1 MQHGCHAS
9 ANFAIKFF
17 YIVMFERYTERARRS
32 IFYARELVSVYG
44 SMIINTEHVLL
55 GILRE
60 DPNVIARFL
69 PPSKTNEDI
78 RAEVEKGI
86 VAKPKIPTSI
96 DIPLSKGSER
106 ILAYAMEEAE
116 MLGHPEVEVEQL
128 LLGVVREEDGAAAQ
142 ILRSAGLN
150 VIALRQQLG

>member
-1 MQHGCHAS
+1 
-9 ANFAIKFF
+9 
-17 YIVMFERYTERARRS
+17 MFERYTERARRS

-44 SMIINTEHVLL
+44 SMLIDTEHVLL

-69 PPSKTNEDI
+69 PSKTNEDI

-106 ILAYAMEEAE
+106 ILAHAMEEAE
-116 MLGHPEVEVEQL
+116 MLCHPEVEVEHL
-128 LLGVVREEDGAAAQ
+128 LLDVVREEDGAAGQ

-150 VIALRQQLG
+150 VIAMRQQLG

>member
-9 ANFAIKFF
+9 VNFAIKFF

-44 SMIINTEHVLL
+44 SMLIDTEHVLL

-69 PPSKTNEDI
+69 PSKTNEDI

-106 ILAYAMEEAE
+106 ILAHAMEEAE
-116 MLGHPEVEVEQL
+116 MLGHPEVEVEHL
-128 LLGVVREEDGAAAQ
+128 LLGVVREEDGAAGQ

-150 VIALRQQLG
+150 VIAMRQQLG

>member
-1 MQHGCHAS
+1 
-9 ANFAIKFF
+9 
-17 YIVMFERYTERARRS
+17 MFERYTERARRS

-44 SMIINTEHVLL
+44 SMLIDTEHVLL
-55 GILRE
+55 GIFRE

-69 PPSKTNEDI
+69 PSKTNEDI

-96 DIPLSKGSER
+96 DIPLSKGSEP
-106 ILAYAMEEAE
+106 ILAHAMEEAE
-116 MLGHPEVEVEQL
+116 MLGHPEVEVEHL
-128 LLGVVREEDGAAAQ
+128 LLGVVREEDGAAGQ

-150 VIALRQQLG
+150 VIAMRQQLG